1 MADNEEHKHK
11 VQNSYKASVLLR
23 NTLEMQDFSRIIHI
37 CHYVLETQHLEGDMV
52 EFGCFCGHT
61 SKLISFISDKLLYV
75 YDSFEGLP
83 ESEENLPGEMKTT
96 LDLLCE
102 NFTYDGIRLPYIRK
116 GWFSDITP
124 NQVPEKISFA
134 HLDGDLYISIMDPLK
149 LIYDRMVPGGI
160 ILVDDYG
167 NDQYWAG
174 ARKAVDEFFADKPED
189 VVELKGL
196 NGALSHKALITK
208 L

>member
-1 MADNEEHKHK
+1 MSHDIQIAR
-11 VQNSYKASVLLR
+11 KAAVLLK

-37 CHYVLETQHLEGDMV
+37 CHYVLETQELEGDIV
-52 EFGCFCGHT
+52 EFGCYCGHT
-61 SKLISFISDKLLYV
+61 SKLISYISEKSLYV

-83 ESEENLPGEMKTT
+83 DSEEKLPGEMKTS

-102 NFTYDGIRLPYIRK
+102 NFVYDSIRIPHIRK

-124 NQVPEKISFA
+124 DQVPDKISFA
-134 HLDGDLYISIMDPLK
+134 HLDGDLYISIIDPLK
-149 LIYDRMVPGGI
+149 LIYDRMVTGGV

-167 NDQYWAG
+167 DDVYWPG
-174 ARKAVDEFFADKPED
+174 ARKAVDDFFVDKPET

-196 NGALSHKALITK
+196 NGALSHKALIVK

>member
-1 MADNEEHKHK
+1 MSHDIQIAR
-11 VQNSYKASVLLR
+11 KAAILLK

-37 CHYVLETQHLEGDMV
+37 CHYVLETQELEGDMV
-52 EFGCFCGHT
+52 EFGCYCGHT
-61 SKLISFISDKLLYV
+61 SKLISYISEKSLYV

-83 ESEENLPGEMKTT
+83 DSEEKLPGEMKTS

-102 NFTYDGIRLPYIRK
+102 NFVYDSIRIPHIRK

-124 NQVPEKISFA
+124 DQVPDKISFA
-134 HLDGDLYISIMDPLK
+134 HLDGDLYISIIDPLK
-149 LIYDRMVPGGI
+149 LIYDRMVTGGV

-167 NDQYWAG
+167 DDVYWPG
-174 ARKAVDEFFADKPED
+174 AKKAVDNFFVDKPET

-196 NGALSHKALITK
+196 NGALSHKALIVK

>member
-1 MADNEEHKHK
+1 MERSIEN
-11 VQNSYKASVLLR
+11 QIKASVLLR

-52 EFGCFCGHT
+52 EFGCHCGHT
-61 SKLISFISDKLLYV
+61 AKLISYISEKPLYV
-75 YDSFEGLP
+75 FDSFGGLP
-83 ESEENLPGEMKTT
+83 DTEENLSGEMKTT

-102 NFTYDGIRLPYIRK
+102 NFTYDGIRIPHIRK

-124 NQVPEKISFA
+124 DQVPDKISFA
-134 HLDGDLYISIMDPLK
+134 HLDGDLYISIIDPLK
-149 LIYDRMVPGGI
+149 LIYDKMVPGGI

-167 NDQYWAG
+167 DDVYWPG
-174 ARKAVDEFFADKPED
+174 ARKAVDDFFVDKPEK

-196 NGALSHKALITK
+196 NGALSHKALIVK

>member
-1 MADNEEHKHK
+1 MSHDIQIAR
-11 VQNSYKASVLLR
+11 KAAVLLK

-37 CHYVLETQHLEGDMV
+37 CHYVLETQELEGDMV
-52 EFGCFCGHT
+52 EFGCYCGHT
-61 SKLISFISDKLLYV
+61 SKLISYISEKSLYV

-83 ESEENLPGEMKTT
+83 DSEEKLPGEMKTS

-102 NFTYDGIRLPYIRK
+102 NFVYDSIRIPHIRK

-124 NQVPEKISFA
+124 DQVPDKISFA
-134 HLDGDLYISIMDPLK
+134 HLDGDLYISIIDPLK
-149 LIYDRMVPGGI
+149 LIYDRMVTGGV

-167 NDQYWAG
+167 DDVYWPG
-174 ARKAVDEFFADKPED
+174 ARKAVDDFFVDKPET

-196 NGALSHKALITK
+196 NGALSHKALIVK

>member
-1 MADNEEHKHK
+1 MAHDIN
-11 VQNSYKASVLLR
+11 VALNASTLLR
-23 NTLEMQDFSRIIHI
+23 NTLEMQDFSRIVHI
-37 CHYVLETQHLEGDMV
+37 CHYVLETQHLEGDIV
-52 EFGCFCGHT
+52 EFGCYCGHT
-61 SKLISFISDKLLYV
+61 SKLISYISDKWLYV

-83 ESEENLPGEMKTT
+83 ESEENLPGEMKTS

-102 NFTYDGIRLPYIRK
+102 NFTYDGIRIPYIRK
-116 GWFSDITP
+116 GWFSDIKP
-124 NQVPEKISFA
+124 EQVPEKISFA

-149 LIYDRMVPGGI
+149 LIYDRVVPGGV

-167 NDQYWAG
+167 DEYWPG
-174 ARKAVDEFFADKPED
+174 VKKAVDEFFADKPEK

-208 L
+208 LFEHYKE

>member
-1 MADNEEHKHK
+1 MSHDIQIAR
-11 VQNSYKASVLLR
+11 KAAILLK

-37 CHYVLETQHLEGDMV
+37 CHYVLETQELEGDMV
-52 EFGCFCGHT
+52 EFGCYCGHT
-61 SKLISFISDKLLYV
+61 SKLISYISEKSLYV

-83 ESEENLPGEMKTT
+83 DSEEKLPGEMKTS

-102 NFTYDGIRLPYIRK
+102 NFVYDSIRIPHIRK

-124 NQVPEKISFA
+124 DQVPDKISFA
-134 HLDGDLYISIMDPLK
+134 HLDGDLYISIIDPLK
-149 LIYDRMVPGGI
+149 LIYDRMVTGGV

-167 NDQYWAG
+167 DDVYWPG
-174 ARKAVDEFFADKPED
+174 ARKAVDDFFVDKPET

-196 NGALSHKALITK
+196 NGALSHKALIVK